1 MMAFPPQSP
10 SAHDSMGLW
19 ASGLSIANSLGYRDA
34 NEASWSQL
42 VQSVERMVDST
53 ERAVLVDGDGGF
65 GNFNNARLLARKLLQ
80 ARAAGVS
87 LEDSCFPKLNSL
99 IGERHPLADIDEFCG
114 RLRTVNMQS
123 PKILFSWP
131 GSRR

>member
-1 MMAFPPQSP
+1 MAFPPQSP
-10 SAHDSMGLW
+10 NAQESMGLW
-19 ASGLSIANSLGYRDA
+19 ASGLSIASSLGYRDA

-53 ERAVLVDGDGGF
+53 ELAVLVDGDGGF
-65 GNFNNARLLARKLLQ
+65 GNFNNARLLARKLRQ

-114 RLRTVNMQS
+114 RLRAVNMQS

>member
-1 MMAFPPQSP
+1 M
-10 SAHDSMGLW
+10 
-19 ASGLSIANSLGYRDA
+19 NR
-34 NEASWSQL
+34 L

-53 ERAVLVDGDGGF
+53 ELAVLVDGDGGF
-65 GNFNNARLLARKLLQ
+65 GNFNNARLLARKLRQ

-99 IGERHPLADIDEFCG
+99 IGERHPLADIDE
-114 RLRTVNMQS
+114 LRGHLRAVNMQS

-131 GSRR
+131 GSRRRLPVTD